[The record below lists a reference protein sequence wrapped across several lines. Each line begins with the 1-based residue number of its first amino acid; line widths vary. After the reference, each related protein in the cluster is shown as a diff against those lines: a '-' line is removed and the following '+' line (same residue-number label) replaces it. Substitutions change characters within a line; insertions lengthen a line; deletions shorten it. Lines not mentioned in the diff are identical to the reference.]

1 MVSVN
6 KKIPHYKLT
15 SDYVLYYED
24 KAVLLKRGEVFK
36 LAGLELSK
44 HSTNSPFH
52 YKNDI
57 IRLPNS
63 ILTKI

>member
-1 MVSVN
+1 MVST
-6 KKIPHYKLT
+6 KKELAYYKLT

-24 KAVLLKRGEVFK
+24 KAVLLKRNNIFK